1 MQTSPNTCATSE
13 RYFLKKSFPSFYIS
27 LCTKLQKTR
36 HTFYPFPVIIITCYR
51 DKSITGGRDIL
62 KDFTSVASFCPP
74 DRNICCVSDLQC
86 LRLEGHGKKLFFLTT
101 VEHLHFFFFHLKLQV
116 PFSKINSKQDV
127 TKQKRMLKSHVWFV
141 R

>member
-1 MQTSPNTCATSE
+1 MFSLVLMFGKCYRKRVTFNIRMCKRLQTPVQPSE

-51 DKSITGGRDIL
+51 DKSITGGRDIFTYSNAL
-62 KDFTSVASFCPP
+62 KDFTSAANFSPP

-86 LRLEGHGKKLFFLTT
+86 LRLEGHGKKTLFF
-101 VEHLHFFFFHLKLQV
+101 
-116 PFSKINSKQDV
+116 
-127 TKQKRMLKSHVWFV
+127 
-141 R
+141 